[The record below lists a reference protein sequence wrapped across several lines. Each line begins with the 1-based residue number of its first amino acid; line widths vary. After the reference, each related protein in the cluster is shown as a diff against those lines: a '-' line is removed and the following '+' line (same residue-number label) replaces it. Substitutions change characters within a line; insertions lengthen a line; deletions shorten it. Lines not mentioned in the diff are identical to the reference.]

1 MSFKGVAFDF
11 DGVILDSEVAVMDC
25 WKIVADQVGI
35 PDIESYCKSVIG
47 LDIVN
52 SKKKFEEKYKGEFS
66 YDENRLLRK
75 HVFMNRFFEGKIP
88 LKKNVR
94 ETLEFLKSRDVK
106 MTLATSTYS
115 ETIIKEIEFL
125 DIAKYFDQLVCGDM
139 VTNGKPHPEIFLTA
153 ANKLGLDTSEVV
165 GVEDSYN
172 GIRACNAAGLY
183 TVMVPDL
190 LAPTDEIKALTNVIY
205 DDISGLRNLF
215 TL

>member
-25 WKIVADQVGI
+25 WKIVADEVGI
-35 PDIESYCKSVIG
+35 PDIEGYCRSVIG

-52 SKKKFEEKYKGEFS
+52 SKKKFDEKYKGEFS
-66 YDENRLLRK
+66 YETNRLYRK
-75 HVFMNRFFEGKIP
+75 EVFMKRFFEGKIP

-94 ETLEFLKSRDVK
+94 QTLQYLKDRDIK

-115 ETIIKEIEFL
+115 PTIIKEIEFL
-125 DIAKYFDQLVCGDM
+125 DIAKYFDELVCGDM

-153 ANKLGLDTSEVV
+153 AQRLGLKPEETV

-172 GIRACNAAGLY
+172 GIRSSKAAGLY

-190 LAPTDEIKALTNVIY
+190 LMPTDEIKALTDVIY
-205 DDISGLRNLF
+205 EDISGLRNLF
-215 TL
+215 